1 MGTYWADV
9 SQFQRV
15 ADDSY
20 PHRVFCF
27 RTNTGSVKDTR
38 ADANLSWAL
47 SALDRGELDIVIAY
61 YFFRPGAA
69 NCDLW
74 RTVVTRGGKIDPRIV
89 CMVDVESGN
98 GSSQGSIPNR
108 DHSAEINDEIDRV
121 RGWLGG
127 SRVIGY
133 YNPKADPALWQS
145 RGNVPLVVPHYGVQP
160 GASYAY
166 PNRFAHQYSDRVDCD
181 PFGPCDANYSDL
193 SIDQLKTL
201 FGLTTTQGEPVASLD
216 QAQANAIAEGGGQLL
231 RYAGR
236 IRLPSAWLRKILG
249 HSWLDKEGP
258 RYADAFAAVV
268 NEIVWDGYDFT
279 SPVNDVALEDL
290 PDTQGK
296 NLVTMVRQIGA
307 RQSRVLKNQQ
317 TIIDELR
324 ALRAAIENKE
334 N

>member
-9 SQFQRV
+9 SQFQPV
-15 ADDSY
+15 SNDDY

-27 RTNTGSVKDTR
+27 RSNTGSVKDSR
-38 ADANLSWAL
+38 ADANLTWAL
-47 SALDRGELDIVIAY
+47 SALDRGRLDIVIVY

-74 RTVVTRGGKIDPRIV
+74 REVVTRDGRIDPRIV

-108 DHSAEINDEIDRV
+108 DHSSEINDEINRV

-127 SRVIGY
+127 KRVIGY
-133 YNPKADPALWQS
+133 YNPKADPALWQN
-145 RGNVPLVVPHYGVQP
+145 RGTIPLVVPHYGIQP
-160 GASYAY
+160 GQSYAY
-166 PNRFAHQYSDRVDCD
+166 PNRFAHQYSDRVVCA
-181 PFGPCDANYSDL
+181 PFGPCDANYTDL
-193 SIDQLKTL
+193 SIDQLKAL
-201 FGLTTTQGEPVASLD
+201 FGLTEGAPVASLN
-216 QAQANAIAEGGGQLL
+216 QAQANAVAEGGGQLL

-258 RYADAFAAVV
+258 RYADAFAALV
-268 NEIVWDGYDFT
+268 NEVVWDGYDFT
-279 SPVNDVALEDL
+279 SPINDVALLDI
-290 PDTQGK
+290 PDEQGK

-307 RQSRVLKNQQ
+307 RQKQIEKKLDRILA
-317 TIIDELR
+317 
-324 ALRAAIENKE
+324 ALDTQEK
-334 N
+334 